1 MKVHIQKFFGD
12 MYTSIDEKPPAPRP
26 QGVFF
31 PGDLVQPK
39 SWRRYTDLTLSSP
52 DRERRLHMHP
62 GEVGV
67 VLEVD
72 LDTIDKK
79 CVRLLISGGLGDCYV
94 DDLDLATEQ

>member
-12 MYTSIDEKPPAPRP
+12 TYTPIHVAPPATRT

-39 SWRRYTDLTLSSP
+39 SWRRFTDLPLSSP
-52 DRERRLHMHP
+52 DGERKLYMRP

-67 VLEVD
+67 VLEAPTEK
-72 LDTIDKK
+72 L
-79 CVRLLISGGLGDCYV
+79 VRLLTSAGLGDCYA
-94 DDLDLATEQ
+94 DDLDLSSG